1 MSIDLSATESQS
13 TVFELL
19 TEEASLLSALGR
31 ELASSNSWWGASSEQ
46 KDRSVIGVES
56 LGGGRYKVVF
66 RDVIGVLRL
75 PSRQVHI
82 APKIPLPH
90 FLYIAR
96 RSELAPRLSNAQ
108 VCVDQGDGF
117 LEALASWFLDAA
129 EKLLRTGLRSDY
141 KEFSDEMA
149 EVRGRLLTCETALC
163 TLRGRAVA
171 ICEFEELSDD
181 TPLNRVVRGACQR
194 LTKLP
199 LVSERTRSRGR
210 QLAYRMD
217 GIGEIR
223 PTDTRVRVDRLS
235 KSYSRAIPLAQL
247 ILSGCG
253 ISSTAGK
260 LVGTAF
266 LVKTPEIIEDGL
278 RSILASSLPNVAIAK
293 RRLLLGDSGLSMNP
307 DLVFGSHIA
316 VGDVK
321 YRYLT
326 PDWNRSDLNQVVA
339 FATAFQCPASLLLGF
354 AREALDP
361 LPRRVPVGS
370 VTTTSLA
377 WVASSAVDP
386 AQSAANLGAQVR
398 SWYAKCA
405 ETSAKT
411 F

>member
-1 MSIDLSATESQS
+1 MSIDLSATESQPID
-13 TVFELL
+13 FDLL
-19 TEEASLLSALGR
+19 TEEAGLLSALGR

-56 LGGGRYKVVF
+56 LGSGRYRVIF

-75 PSRQVHI
+75 PTRQIQI
-82 APKIPLPH
+82 APKIPFPH
-90 FLYIAR
+90 FLYIAS

-108 VCVDQGDGF
+108 VFVDQGDGF
-117 LEALASWFLDAA
+117 LEVLANWFLDAA
-129 EKLLRTGLRSDY
+129 EKLLRTGLRNDY
-141 KEFSDEMA
+141 KEFTDEMA

-171 ICEFEELSDD
+171 ICEFEELSEDA
-181 TPLNRVVRGACQR
+181 PLNRVIRGACQR
-194 LTKLP
+194 LARLP

-217 GIGEIR
+217 GIGDIK
-223 PTDTRVRVDRLS
+223 PTDMRVRVDRLS

-253 ISSTAGK
+253 ISSTSGK

-266 LVKTPEIIEDGL
+266 LVKTPELIEDGL
-278 RSILASSLPNVAIAK
+278 RTILADSLPHVAIAK

-307 DLVFGSHIA
+307 DLVFSTRVA

-326 PDWNRSDLNQVVA
+326 PDWNRPDLNQVVA

-354 AREALDP
+354 SRDALAP

-370 VTTTSLA
+370 VTATSLA
-377 WVASSAVDP
+377 WVASSAIDP
-386 AQSAANLGAQVR
+386 AQSAAQLGAQVR
-398 SWYAKCA
+398 SWYAKCT